1 MEQKKLQLDSTM
13 NNFCIPL
20 SASESF
26 EAGLFSGVETN
37 KPLKLVCHC
46 RGLLFPQVSYYN
58 VLLSQYRS
66 QGNLTLCL
74 FINYAYICTGISQ
87 NLKGAVLQCII
98 TSGLTCIGKQNMQ
111 AKDVYCVM
119 ALYLGLLVMNG
130 DDFQHAQLS
139 FIVFPLFNWLIR
151 LLNPREPQSLRPVY
165 MEGGG
170 GPQIGEVTC
179 CGSSQITSEII
190 WTGRLPHLS
199 GLPHLP
205 GVPHLR
211 VNRPKKTFSLLNL
224 PSIRLFTVPYFS

>member
-1 MEQKKLQLDSTM
+1 MSLQRITV
-13 NNFCIPL
+13 PP
-20 SASESF
+20 SF
-26 EAGLFSGVETN
+26 LLQCFVFSI
-37 KPLKLVCHC
+37 
-46 RGLLFPQVSYYN
+46 QVT
-58 VLLSQYRS
+58 
-66 QGNLTLCL
+66 GNLTLCL

-98 TSGLTCIGKQNMQ
+98 TLGLTCIGKQNIQ
-111 AKDVYCVM
+111 DKDVYCVM

-130 DDFQHAQLS
+130 YDFQHAQLS

-179 CGSSQITSEII
+179 CGSSHLSCKRDQIKSEII

-205 GVPHLR
+205 GVPHLH
-211 VNRPKKTFSLLNL
+211 VNRLKKTFSLLNL
-224 PSIRLFTVPYFS
+224 PSVRLFTVPYFS